1 MVSAAVFLSVVCII
15 SKGLSHLV
23 FYFIVITVLYDRP
36 LPLFYNMEGKEED
49 GKVYELFAK
58 SLDLLGKERD
68 PVGSFSLMETQLGN
82 VGWYREQEVGEG
94 KRE

>member
-1 MVSAAVFLSVVCII
+1 
-15 SKGLSHLV
+15 
-23 FYFIVITVLYDRP
+23 
-36 LPLFYNMEGKEED
+36 MEGKEED

-68 PVGSFSLMETQLGN
+68 PVGRFSLMETQLGN